1 MDLVRGNEGERCALN
16 IVLPPSI
23 DLDQDL
29 GRGEMGRASGQR
41 QLCHA
46 HTHRPERYPGT
57 FRNESH
63 THTLTYLLVLTTH
76 AHTHG
81 PERYL
86 GTFRT
91 SYSYSYLSIPH
102 HSCSYSRYLGTF
114 LPRLYFCKCSI
125 VFSYPCSEILMNLNL
140 QQCSADESSSPKHN
154 DKFRLTVVNH
164 LHVECMA
171 KLCEVNPSK
180 INFSSNPTI

>member
-46 HTHRPERYPGT
+46 HTHRPERY
-57 FRNESH
+57 
-63 THTLTYLLVLTTH
+63 
-76 AHTHG
+76 
-81 PERYL
+81 L

-91 SYSYSYLSIPH
+91 P
-102 HSCSYSRYLGTF
+102 GW
-114 LPRLYFCKCSI
+114 
-125 VFSYPCSEILMNLNL
+125 
-140 QQCSADESSSPKHN
+140 Q
-154 DKFRLTVVNH
+154 
-164 LHVECMA
+164 
-171 KLCEVNPSK
+171 KLCEGTRGLRRKVWTQTK
-180 INFSSNPTI
+180 ILSPNIRYFVAILRLVAVYALFGNL